1 MTELPERPIP
11 VTVIAG
17 FLGAGKTT
25 LINRLITSEATQGR
39 PLGLIVNDFGD
50 INLDASEV
58 DPSGGKVLALEGGC
72 VCCSLSAGLM
82 TAIVALVS
90 ADPRPEHIIIEAS
103 GVSDPLG
110 IVLPLVGIGVHQ
122 LVRLA
127 AVVTVVDVG
136 QVGVW
141 PSEEAKALA
150 EAQASSASAVILS
163 KTALH
168 DASARQAAEDWVR
181 SLAPAARFLDSNDL
195 VPALLLDTNDDVLA
209 GLLDPQARARPVAR
223 HLDAFDTWV
232 FEADAPFSS
241 VAALR
246 RALADLPPAVVR
258 AKGLVAVAESRRP
271 VRFHLVG
278 RNLSTRF
285 EAEWPADWPSTSR
298 SRLALL
304 GAVGTLTPAALD
316 AHFNTVLYAHA

>member
-1 MTELPERPIP
+1 MTGLPERPIP

-25 LINRLITSEATQGR
+25 LINRLITSEAAQGR

-82 TAIVALVS
+82 SAIVALVGS
-90 ADPRPEHIIIEAS
+90 EQRPEHIIIEAS

-136 QVGVW
+136 QVGAW
-141 PSEEAKALA
+141 PSAEAEALA
-150 EAQASSASAVILS
+150 EAQARGASAVVLS
-163 KTALH
+163 KTTLH
-168 DASARQAAEDWVR
+168 DASARRAAEDWVR
-181 SLAPAARFLDSNDL
+181 RFAHAARFLDSNDL
-195 VPALLLDTNDDVLA
+195 VPSLLLDTNDDVLA
-209 GLLDPQARARPVAR
+209 GLLDPQARTRPVAR

-232 FEADAPFSS
+232 FETDVPFAS

-246 RALADLPPAVVR
+246 RALADLPQAVVR
-258 AKGLVAVAESRRP
+258 AKGLVAVAESERP

-285 EAEWPADWPSTSR
+285 EAAWPADWPSTSQ

-304 GAVGTLTPAALD
+304 GAVGTLSPAALD
-316 AHFNTVLYAHA
+316 AHFTTILYAHA